1 MKQNIFSKKNQ
12 LDEMQEQTLRK
23 IESRGFWLM
32 WCGLFVVMTFQ
43 LMMQADISQMAGEWI
58 VFMAACLYTL
68 EECLRN
74 GIWTATSRPALAPA
88 LWAAWSVV
96 CFPRWS

>member
-32 WCGLFVVMTFQ
+32 CG
-43 LMMQADISQMAGEWI
+43 
-58 VFMAACLYTL
+58 ACLPL
-68 EECLRN
+68 
-74 GIWTATSRPALAPA
+74 
-88 LWAAWSVV
+88 
-96 CFPRWS
+96 